1 MMCCNDIAYIVDPH
15 HSFLCTFFNFQTNFY
30 FFAQSGAGPK
40 DGEVTE
46 EIITASGKMVI
57 LDRLLT
63 KLTNKG
69 HRVVIFSQFTKSLDM

>member
-1 MMCCNDIAYIVDPH
+1 MYA
-15 HSFLCTFFNFQTNFY
+15 
-30 FFAQSGAGPK
+30 GAGPK

>member
-1 MMCCNDIAYIVDPH
+1 MY
-15 HSFLCTFFNFQTNFY
+15 FLY
-30 FFAQSGAGPK
+30 YHILGAGPK

-63 KLTNKG
+63 KLTDKG
-69 HRVVIFSQFTKSLDM
+69 HRVVIFSQFTKSLDMWDYFVCKIVRSCWFVINVQ